1 MNIHSIAITT
11 CALGLASTSSSAQV
25 TDARY
30 EEFDHLSI
38 AQLKSAYLDCER
50 ASVRGRLAHVGI
62 LQCSTVYEALK
73 KRAFDGDFEKLL
85 AWSRARPDFE
95 RPRE

>member
-1 MNIHSIAITT
+1 MNIHSIAITA
-11 CALGLASTSSSAQV
+11 CALGLASTMSSAQV

-50 ASVRGRLAHVGI
+50 ASVRGHLTRVGI
-62 LQCSTVYEALK
+62 MQCSIVYETLK
-73 KRAFDGDFEKLL
+73 ERAFEGDFERLL
-85 AWSRARPDFE
+85 AWSRAQPDIARPGE
-95 RPRE
+95 